1 MLSKF
6 SNKRFLS
13 GFTIIELLVAMAV
26 AAVLLGLALPAFN
39 TFIEQRS
46 MTSRVN
52 GLISAVNLARSEAV
66 TRGGLVSIQA
76 VNAGDNANEWGAG
89 YCVVVGTPGNCPND
103 PAVLIRQFD
112 DAGAATMNATG
123 GLNGQGTLS
132 FNGRGLMTL
141 GAQGT
146 IEICEVGVARGREVE
161 INTIG
166 RATSVELACP

>member
-1 MLSKF
+1 LLSKF
-6 SNKRFLS
+6 SNKRSLS

-26 AAVLLGLALPAFN
+26 AAVLLGLALPAFD

-46 MTSRVN
+46 MTARVN
-52 GLISAVNLARSEAV
+52 GFISAVNLARSEAV
-66 TRGGLVSIQA
+66 NRGGQVSIQA
-76 VNAGDNANEWGAG
+76 MNAGDNADEWGPG

-103 PAVLIRQFD
+103 PAVLIREFD
-112 DAGAATMNATG
+112 NAGAATLDATG
-123 GLNGQGTLS
+123 GLNGLGTLT

-146 IEICEVGVARGREVE
+146 IEICEAGVTTGREIA

-166 RATSVELACP
+166 RAASAELACP

>member
-26 AAVLLGLALPAFN
+26 AAILLGMALPAFD

-46 MTSRVN
+46 MTARVN
-52 GLISAVNLARSEAV
+52 SFVSAVNLARSEAV
-66 TRGGLVSIQA
+66 TRGGPVSVQA
-76 VNAGDNANEWGAG
+76 VNAGDNGNEWGPG
-89 YCVVVGTPGNCPND
+89 FCVVVGTPGNCPND
-103 PAVLIRQFD
+103 PAVNVRQFD
-112 DAGAATMNATG
+112 DADGATMDATG
-123 GLNGQGTLS
+123 GLNGQGTLT

-146 IEICEVGVARGREVE
+146 IEICEAGVARGREVAV
-161 INTIG
+161 NTIG
-166 RATSVELACP
+166 RASSAELVCP